1 MMGTRKV
8 SLQPDKID
16 YHRHCSSGG
25 VMSLICHV
33 ILQDRLTKRSCD
45 LWVEVPRGK
54 LPSSHL

>member
-33 ILQDRLTKRSCD
+33 ILQRPLDQKVMRLMGRS
-45 LWVEVPRGK
+45 
-54 LPSSHL
+54 PSG